1 MVALLLEAVPTLVP
15 PESLLALRQKLVQAG
30 LAVADVDAAICVA
43 ADAVPAAPA
52 AGEPGTEVPAAIA
65 PSAAADLSETPPVD
79 GLAVLRNRLGPIADL
94 LWTPD
99 LASLRSRLQAASVPA
114 AVVDELLDALAALPK
129 ASPPAA
135 TPALPL
141 PPGDGAE
148 PPAPAH
154 EDQLQAHLTDLIGPI
169 GLTVLAQVQDRR
181 PEERPAA
188 LLEALQGYGVDRAV
202 LDTLAERIG
211 LG

>member
-1 MVALLLEAVPTLVP
+1 
-15 PESLLALRQKLVQAG
+15 VQAG
-30 LAVADVDAAICVA
+30 LAVDDVDDAIRVA
-43 ADAVPAAPA
+43 ADAVPSAPM

-65 PSAAADLSETPPVD
+65 PSAAADLSELPPVD

-114 AVVDELLDALAALPK
+114 AVVDELLDALAAVPK

-135 TPALPL
+135 TPAPDPSLPL
-141 PPGDGAE
+141 PPETDAD
-148 PPAPAH
+148 PPAPAN